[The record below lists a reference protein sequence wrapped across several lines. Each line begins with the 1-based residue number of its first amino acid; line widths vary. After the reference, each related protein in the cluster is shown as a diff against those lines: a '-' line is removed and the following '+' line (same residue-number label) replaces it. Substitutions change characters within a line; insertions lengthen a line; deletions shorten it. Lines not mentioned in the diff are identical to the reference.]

1 MKTIAYDN
9 DTKWMYFSIKNAEL
23 LEKHNDI
30 WSKVINIIKIEFDSK
45 PIDNKFFLK
54 SKIDFHDKEMR
65 KVDSNILVYQ

>member
-45 PIDNKFFLK
+45 PIDNKFF
-54 SKIDFHDKEMR
+54 
-65 KVDSNILVYQ
+65 